1 MNHLRKVNR
10 FFNRSLFGLDVTR
23 TYHASKQ
30 FLNRILKRRFSDIAV
45 IPAPHPT
52 QHILIRMDEQAI
64 VAKTKD
70 VVSAIG
76 TLAFATLS
84 VMGVVW
90 WFMIDVKN
98 NMSDLKTEVKYNMS
112 DLKTEVKYNMSDL
125 KTEVKNDISA
135 LKTEIQTQIS
145 ALDVKISGVDIKVDA
160 TKAELKY
167 DIACLRMDLA
177 DMNRN
182 LVSVE
187 KHVMAEVA
195 SVEKHV
201 MAELASV
208 KQDVNKLNTK
218 MDVVVEAL
226 TTLKKA

>member
-98 NMSDLKTEVKYNMS
+98 NMS